1 MADSREASFGRLAQG
16 ATGPQE
22 LLETE
27 AAHGRA
33 ERFAALDALV
43 GRLAIRSLSGEVPF
57 RIEGTEEAL
66 STGRSAT
73 IRLGGL
79 DDDERLVLDD
89 QYSLDKQQARGSWSS
104 QNKIAGRPGYLH
116 FPHHLRTFGKFFHQ
130 SVESAGSWS
139 ISSEATSEALFAH
152 TVMDPL
158 FSSLYEPFTLRSG
171 RAFPPSYDDSPEKAE
186 RSRERRRTRWQ
197 EVDSFFTA
205 LDLGV
210 GPELSAVRPGGGWSR
225 LRSAEQLSAKVALAE
240 AIRRGAEGVG
250 PSSLRSNHAW

>member
-1 MADSREASFGRLAQG
+1 MTPSGSRSAAGNASGRPSPGLMPTTLPPPPNPSPSSSTSRSRGGSVADSREASFGRLAQG

-89 QYSLDKQQARGSWSS
+89 QYS
-104 QNKIAGRPGYLH
+104 
-116 FPHHLRTFGKFFHQ
+116 
-130 SVESAGSWS
+130 
-139 ISSEATSEALFAH
+139 
-152 TVMDPL
+152 
-158 FSSLYEPFTLRSG
+158 
-171 RAFPPSYDDSPEKAE
+171 
-186 RSRERRRTRWQ
+186 
-197 EVDSFFTA
+197 
-205 LDLGV
+205 
-210 GPELSAVRPGGGWSR
+210 
-225 LRSAEQLSAKVALAE
+225 
-240 AIRRGAEGVG
+240 
-250 PSSLRSNHAW
+250 